1 MSSNLNAALS
11 YAAKMHW
18 RIFPCKL
25 DKTPYTVNG
34 FKDATIDPEQIK
46 AWWQEHPTAS
56 IGIACGPE
64 TGVWVLDVDVPNKI
78 KPNKPDG
85 VQSLASLEEKH
96 GKLPPTLVQK
106 TGGGGYQH
114 FWKWNGREIRN
125 SSSEIAPGLDV
136 RGNGGYVILP
146 PSGHELGNKY
156 EWINKMQPAEAPGWL
171 IDLIYKPTP
180 QDSRPISRSG
190 SSPYGEAALA
200 KELINLSHAAE
211 NMNRNNTL
219 NKAAY
224 SLGQLV
230 AGGELDQASTESALL
245 GVAISKGLKE
255 KEATKTI
262 QSGMTAGMKEPRSNP
277 HEDKY
282 YFDPNEVSKV
292 SKVSEISTV
301 SSGKQEVS
309 RSKQEVS
316 KVSRV
321 SEDENDIAPYNIA
334 AHIREWIINSTGSF
348 TVEQLDREFCLKT
361 RAEKNNRAK
370 CLSIYKDQNLIKKDL
385 KIKGK
390 YYVID
395 STIEWVDLSKADE
408 AAFPIILP
416 FNLHEKVHIPHH
428 SIIVLAGSSNAGKTA
443 YILNTL
449 KLNMKQDYEKIYLMS
464 EMSDGEYKDRVL
476 SFGDP
481 IGLWQSHIKAA
492 SKSYDFDGAVQH
504 YNPDGLTCIDYLEEI
519 DGEYFKIPS
528 HIRNIYDSL
537 GKGVVI
543 VAIQKKAAADIARGG
558 EATKD
563 KARLYMTLDILCS
576 LEHCVICSLKL
587 SKVKKSIKENMQDK
601 ELHFRIERGAHVTVL
616 MDWTYSGKIN
626 RQKCI
631 QEYIKGADGKELEQ
645 EYVFMTIEGAEVSL
659 NLRDYEAWKRTYKA
673 FDLDAELKRV
683 SDYSYIKS
691 WLYKKNWYWQ
701 LGAHL
706 DKKEKGDSL

>member
-1 MSSNLNAALS
+1 MTKMLESALS
-11 YAAKMHW
+11 YATKMHW

-25 DKTPYTVNG
+25 DKTPYTANG
-34 FKDATIDPEQIK
+34 FKDATTDPEQIK

-64 TGVWVLDVDVPNKI
+64 AGVWVLDVDVPNKL

-85 VQSLASLEEKH
+85 RQSLGLLEEKH
-96 GKLPPTLVQK
+96 GKLPATLVQK

-125 SSSEIAPGLDV
+125 SSSEIAPGLDI

-156 EWINKMQPAEAPGWL
+156 EWVNKMQPAEAPKWL
-171 IDLIYKPTP
+171 IDLIYRPTP
-180 QDSRPISRSG
+180 QDSRPASQSG
-190 SSPYGEAALA
+190 SSAYGEAALA
-200 KELINLSHAAE
+200 KELVNLSHAEE

-224 SLGQLV
+224 SLGQLI
-230 AGGELDQASTESALL
+230 AGGELDRVSAESALL

-262 QSGMTAGMKEPRSNP
+262 QSGITAGMKEPRNVP
-277 HEDKY
+277 HDDSEY
-282 YFDPNEVSKV
+282 YFDHDEI
-292 SKVSEISTV
+292 SKVSEVSEISAV
-301 SSGKQEVS
+301 SSSKQEVS

-316 KVSRV
+316 KVSRDG
-321 SEDENDIAPYNIA
+321 SEVAPYNIA

-370 CLSIYKDQNLIKKDL
+370 CLSLYKDQNLIKKDL

-408 AAFPIILP
+408 AAFPITLP

-443 YILNTL
+443 VILNTL

-481 IGLWQSHIKAA
+481 ISLWQQHIKAA
-492 SKSYDFDGAVQH
+492 PKSYDFDGAVQH

-519 DGEYFKIPS
+519 EGEYFMIPS
-528 HIRNIYDSL
+528 YIRNIYDSL

-587 SKVKKSIKENMQDK
+587 SKVKKSLKENMQDK
-601 ELHFRIERGAHVTVL
+601 ELHFRIERGAHITPL
-616 MDWTYSGKIN
+616 MDWTYSGKVN

-631 QEYIKGADGKELEQ
+631 QEYIKGVDGRELEQ
-645 EYVFMTIEGAEVSL
+645 EYVFMTIEGAEVAL
-659 NLRDYEAWKRTYKA
+659 NLRDYEAWKRTYKS

-706 DKKEKGDSL
+706 DKKEKDLGQ